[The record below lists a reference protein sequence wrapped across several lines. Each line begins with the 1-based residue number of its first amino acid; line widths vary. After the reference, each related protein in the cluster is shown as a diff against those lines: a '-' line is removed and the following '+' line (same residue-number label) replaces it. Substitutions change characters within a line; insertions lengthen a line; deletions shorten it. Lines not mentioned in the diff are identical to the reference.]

1 LKNRLEKLVKTMKK
15 YPTMKIEIRSHCD
28 FNEKNIEKL
37 SKKRG
42 QTIYNYLV
50 KNGINKNRLNIKNYS
65 DTILMFDCKTIN
77 CTEEQHQQN
86 RRCEI
91 IITEL

>member
-1 LKNRLEKLVKTMKK
+1 
-15 YPTMKIEIRSHCD
+15 MKIEIRSHCD
-28 FNEKNIEKL
+28 FNEKDIEKL
-37 SKKRG
+37 SNKRG

-50 KNGINKNRLNIKNYS
+50 QNGINKNRLKTESFTDSQLI
-65 DTILMFDCKTIN
+65 FDCKTKN